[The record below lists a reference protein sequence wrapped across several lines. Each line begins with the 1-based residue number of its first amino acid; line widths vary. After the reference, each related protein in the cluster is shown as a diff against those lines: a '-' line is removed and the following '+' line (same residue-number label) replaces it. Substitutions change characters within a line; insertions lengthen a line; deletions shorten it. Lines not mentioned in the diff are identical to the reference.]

1 MGWKFIALCGG
12 LYSGV
17 YVIER
22 LRWTNSAKEK
32 TFKRQFVEYA
42 SEKLQLVVSFTS
54 ANCSI
59 QVQQWV
65 ESSDN
70 KNTFKITFQ
79 TNVMRRQFHLSR
91 LCGWFI
97 KDHAISLGASV
108 IYGPRVI
115 QTCWG

>member
-1 MGWKFIALCGG
+1 MTVGWKFIALCGG
-12 LYSGV
+12 LYIGV

-59 QVQQWV
+59 QVQQ
-65 ESSDN
+65 
-70 KNTFKITFQ
+70 
-79 TNVMRRQFHLSR
+79 
-91 LCGWFI
+91 
-97 KDHAISLGASV
+97 
-108 IYGPRVI
+108 
-115 QTCWG
+115 